1 MADKQ
6 ATLGMTGKKQK
17 TAAVECLGMNFE
29 SDAARRAHFTEV
41 LRQKLADPAF
51 RATPGFPKATDEAIL
66 RMSDPPYYTACPNP
80 FLGDFV
86 RLHGKPL
93 EADDSYQRDPFS
105 VDVRVGKTDQ
115 LYKAHS
121 YHTKVPHLAIVP
133 SILHYTNPGDIVLD
147 GFCGSGMTGLA
158 ALWCGAAPR
167 EYRQDLEAEWK
178 RTGYPAPTWGPRRS
192 ILNDLGPAASFIA
205 AGYNTPFDVDRFEA
219 EANAILAAVDMEF
232 GWMYET
238 THTDGRTKGRI
249 NYTVWSEAFTCPECA
264 GEIVFFHEAM
274 DDDTKRVADEF
285 ACPHCSA
292 LVGKRSNLERAFDTI
307 IDPATG
313 RAHKRVKLRPAL
325 INYSV
330 GKKTFEKAPGTDDVA
345 LLDRIAGLPL
355 PNEVPTVAFPIDEMY
370 HGSRLAPK
378 GFTHV
383 HHLFLPRA
391 AQALAFMWRRANA
404 QPDPRIRSSL
414 IFMFEQALRGM
425 SLLNRYKPIQFGR
438 PGGSQVGLD
447 MPGVYYVSSLS
458 TEVGPHYQFGNKLSR
473 LAKVFRQDIARS
485 RSVFVGTGHCGGLV
499 ALPDESVDY
508 VFTDP
513 PFGENIYYSDLN
525 FLVEAW
531 HGVMTSP
538 ASEAI
543 VDRPKGKGL
552 HEYQNIM
559 RDCFR
564 EYGRV
569 LKPGRWMTVV
579 FSNSS
584 NAVWRAIQEALGTAG
599 FVVADVR
606 TLDKEQG
613 SYRQVTSSA
622 VKQDLVISAYKPSE
636 ALSQRFE
643 LGTGT
648 PDDAWAFVR
657 EHLKRVPVF
666 ADKDGDLEVVLERTA
681 QTLHDRMIAFFVQ
694 RGVSVPFS
702 GPEFFEGLDQR
713 VSRRDGMYFL
723 PDQATRYDKKRALGG
738 NLRQLSLF
746 VLDEASAIRWLRQS
760 LDHKPQSFQDLQPQF
775 MKAAGSWAKHERTV
789 ELKDLLRENFLHYD
803 GMGEVPAPVHSY
815 LSSNLKLRNL
825 DKSHPELREA
835 GRDRW
840 YVPSV
845 HRQGDLEQL
854 RIRALLREF
863 EEYKQSTQ
871 RKIKQFRTE
880 AVRAGFKAAYDARD
894 YRTIVEVAA
903 KLPDE
908 VVQEDEKLLM
918 YLDVAMM
925 RYDAEQPSTLFADR

>member
-1 MADKQ
+1 MAGKQ
-6 ATLGMTGKKQK
+6 KTLGMTEK
-17 TAAVECLGMNFE
+17 TRGATAVECLGMTFE
-29 SDAARRAHFTEV
+29 SDAARRAHFTEL
-41 LRQKLADPAF
+41 LRQKLLDPAF
-51 RATPGFPKATDEAIL
+51 RATPGFPKATDEALL
-66 RMSDPPYYTACPNP
+66 RMSDPPFYTACPNP
-80 FLGDFV
+80 FLADFV
-86 RLHGKPL
+86 RLYSKPL
-93 EADDSYQRDPFS
+93 EPDDSYQRDPFS
-105 VDVRVGKTDQ
+105 VDVRVGKGDQ
-115 LYKAHS
+115 LYKAHG

-133 SILHYTNPGDIVLD
+133 SILHYTDPGDLVLD
-147 GFCGSGMTGLA
+147 GFCGSGMTGVA
-158 ALWCGAAPR
+158 AQFCGTTSR
-167 EYRQDLEAEWK
+167 TYRQSVEADWK
-178 RTGYPAPTWGPRRS
+178 KAGHAPPRWGARRVV
-192 ILNDLGPAASFIA
+192 LNDLGPAASFIA
-205 AGYNTPFDVDRFEA
+205 AGYNLPFDVDKFQAAATELL
-219 EANAILAAVDMEF
+219 NAVEQEL

-238 THTDGRTKGRI
+238 VHAPGKTGRI
-249 NYTVWSEAFTCPECA
+249 NFIVWSEVFTCPDCA
-264 GEIVFFHEAM
+264 GEVNFLEEAL
-274 DDDTKRVADEF
+274 DESTNKTRSEF
-285 ACPHCSA
+285 PCPHCNAELNKDRLDRSFVTTRDPVTGEA
-292 LVGKRSNLERAFDTI
+292 WKRI
-307 IDPATG
+307 
-313 RAHKRVKLRPAL
+313 VLRPVRV
-325 INYSV
+325 NYSF
-330 GKKTFEKAPGTDDVA
+330 GGETFEKPVDARDLATIE
-345 LLDRIAGLPL
+345 RIERLPF
-355 PNEVPTVAFPIDEMY
+355 PAEVPSTPFPIAEMY

-378 GFTHV
+378 GFTRA
-383 HHLFLPRA
+383 HHLFLSRSA
-391 AQALAFMWRRANA
+391 HALAALWRLAANESDVG
-404 QPDPRIRSSL
+404 QRRM
-414 IFMFEQALRGM
+414 MFWFVEQAIWTM
-425 SLLNRYKPIQFGR
+425 SLLNRYR
-438 PGGSQVGLD
+438 PTGYSQVSQYLT
-447 MPGVYYVSSLS
+447 GVYYVPSQTAELS
-458 TEVGPHYQFGNKLSR
+458 PWYVLHDAEKRTTKISR
-473 LAKVFRQDIARS
+473 LAKAFSPMPAVPDHAVVTTGTCARMD
-485 RSVFVGTGHCGGLV
+485 V
-499 ALPDESVDY
+499 PDDTVDY
-508 VFTDP
+508 IFTDP
-513 PFGENIYYSDLN
+513 PFGENIYYADLN

-531 HGVMTSP
+531 HGVQTNAEP
-538 ASEAI
+538 EAI
-543 VDRPKGKGL
+543 VDQAKKKGVL
-552 HEYQNIM
+552 DYQALM

-636 ALSQRFE
+636 ALAQRFE

-713 VSRRDGMYFL
+713 FSKRDGMYFL
-723 PDQATRYDKKRALGG
+723 PDQVTRYDKKRALGG

-746 VLDEASAIRWLRQS
+746 VLDEASAIRWLRQL
-760 LDHKPQSFQDLQPQF
+760 LDGKPQSFQDLQPQF

-803 GMGEVPAPVHSY
+803 GVGEVPAPIHSY
-815 LSSNLKLRNL
+815 LSTNLKLRNL

-863 EEYKQSTQ
+863 EEYKASTQ

-925 RYDAEQPSTLFADR
+925 RYDAEQPPTLFPER